1 MDIRKGDTVL
11 VITGKYKGR
20 KGRVLR
26 TMPSEDRL
34 IVEGVNMI
42 KRATK
47 ANPQKNIKGGIV
59 EREAPIAVS
68 NVLLLDPEAGKPTRV
83 GIRVEGVNMMK
94 RHTRPSSRNQQ
105 GGIVER
111 ERPIHVSNVMAWCE
125 AAGKPSKI
133 VRKVL
138 QDGSRVRVFKVNGE
152 TISE

>member
-34 IVEGVNMI
+34 I
-42 KRATK
+42 
-47 ANPQKNIKGGIV
+47 
-59 EREAPIAVS
+59 
-68 NVLLLDPEAGKPTRV
+68 
-83 GIRVEGVNMMK
+83 VEGVNMMK

-138 QDGSRVRVFKVNGE
+138 QDGSRVRVFEVNGE